1 MIAEMGINIYSN
13 LNKGDKI
20 MFIFLFEIKILN
32 FNEKMMLIIYSFL
45 FSAIAQV
52 ALGSVQGYHGMVLAC
67 GLYGASLGGALY
79 SLKMLALER
88 LRSSQFARSWALVQ
102 AAEALPILFGVPLT
116 GLSKTHFKI
125 LSKREIS
132 LNSKFILN
140 FNSIFFG
147 HFH

>member
-1 MIAEMGINIYSN
+1 M
-13 LNKGDKI
+13 
-20 MFIFLFEIKILN
+20 
-32 FNEKMMLIIYSFL
+32 
-45 FSAIAQV
+45 

-116 GLSKTHFKI
+116 GLYIQIQIPNFAKLK
-125 LSKREIS
+125 LS
-132 LNSKFILN
+132 
-140 FNSIFFG
+140 
-147 HFH
+147 H